1 MAQLHN
7 LGIDIDNFIVF
18 GLVLIRMTG
27 CILFNPILGRNNIPS
42 PVKMGIS
49 LMLAMLV
56 YTYRD
61 LSYVGTIDTSIEYIV
76 IGTKEFL
83 IGFVI
88 GSVVS
93 LFSYVIILGGEVMDL
108 QTGLAMSKIYDPASN
123 VSMSL
128 SSTYL
133 NIIFMFMFFY
143 TNGHITLIKLFL
155 ELEKTLPYGS
165 VLFSKELAQGMI
177 GVFCE
182 ATVLGIKL
190 AMPVVGLQ
198 FLMEIGVGI
207 LMKNIP
213 QINVIMINIQAKI
226 LVGLIFLVIIYPP
239 IMSFMEGL
247 IETMFTRI
255 ENMTVL
261 MR

>member
-1 MAQLHN
+1 MVDIAGLDIEN
-7 LGIDIDNFIVF
+7 LIAF
-18 GLVLIRMTG
+18 GLILLRMFG
-27 CILFNPILGRNNIPS
+27 CIMFNPILGRNNIPS
-42 PVKMGIS
+42 TVKIGFSM
-49 LMLAMLV
+49 LLAMLV
-56 YTYRD
+56 YVHHD
-61 LSYVGTIDTSIEYIV
+61 VSYIKTIDTAVEYIIV
-76 IGTKEFL
+76 GGKEFL
-83 IGFVI
+83 IGFAI
-88 GSVVS
+88 GTVVS
-93 LFSYVIILGGEVMDL
+93 FFAYVIILGGEVMDM
-108 QTGLAMSKIYDPASN
+108 QIGLAMSKIYDPGSN

-143 TNGHITLIKLFL
+143 TNGHVTLIKLFL

-165 VLFSKELAQGMI
+165 VIFGKELAQGMI

-182 ATVLGIKL
+182 CTVLGLKL
-190 AMPVVGLQ
+190 AMPVIGLQ
-198 FLMEIGVGI
+198 FLMEMGVGI

-239 IMSFMEGL
+239 AIAFLEGML
-247 IETMFTRI
+247 EKMFDSIEDMV
-255 ENMTVL
+255 VL

>member
-1 MAQLHN
+1 MTNIVGLN
-7 LGIDIDNFIVF
+7 IDNIIAF
-18 GLVLIRMTG
+18 GLILLRMFG
-27 CILFNPILGRNNIPS
+27 CILFNPILGRNNIPNI
-42 PVKMGIS
+42 VKMGFS
-49 LMLAMLV
+49 MLLAMLV
-56 YTYRD
+56 YVHHD
-61 LSYVGTIDTSIEYIV
+61 VSYIKQIETPIEYIIV
-76 IGTKEFL
+76 GGKEFL
-83 IGFVI
+83 IGFAV

-93 LFSYVIILGGEVMDL
+93 FFAYVIILGGEVMDM
-108 QTGLAMSKIYDPASN
+108 QVGLAMSKIYDPGSN

-143 TNGHITLIKLFL
+143 TNGHVTLIKLFL
-155 ELEKTLPYGS
+155 DLEKTLPYGN
-165 VLFSKELAQGMI
+165 VMFGKDLASGMI

-182 ATVLGIKL
+182 CTVLGLKL

-198 FLMEIGVGI
+198 FLMEMGVGI

-239 IMSFMEGL
+239 AIAFVEGML
-247 IETMFTRI
+247 EKMFASI
-255 ENMTVL
+255 ENMVFL